1 MRYLNFVKRKKGA
14 LFLSCECPYTA
25 HHLWGVS
32 CNTGS
37 ALCLYISLHIS
48 QGDEFMQRSLS
59 FTLITAATL
68 SLLAACGPAPTQ
80 NVDPSASPSA
90 EPTTVPSATPSAVA
104 SPSSAPSA
112 KPSATP
118 TAEATPAPT
127 ANPGASATPTPLPSA
142 TSDISVIETTTF
154 NGKVYDDTNAP
165 LDGVTI
171 KARSLNSSVPF
182 EVTTTTAGGTYSF
195 NNAPSGVQIEIVASR
210 SGFTTRRR
218 IEVLKSNKQGD
229 PNANKYDFGTDGS
242 DGSGSAANALSDKPE
257 VVSITPG
264 RNASGIDP
272 KTTFVLNFSEPMDR
286 NSVED
291 AFSVHVFEDQRLSI
305 HNQDFRPRARF
316 NLTGNTFN
324 QLMGYDFGGGYSD
337 SDSINTASLV
347 WDESDFTAT
356 WNADDTQVTFTFAD
370 EKLLPTDKDSDKV
383 PDYMATFYAGL
394 SFSVADAGPSEPT
407 GKTLKDK
414 SGILRRDNWFKLTD
428 GNFESYFK
436 FAIKTDEVKPQVTS
450 VIATSSE
457 GGSLRGDSI
466 KVRFSERML
475 IDTKAGDIGA
485 SNNSING
492 DRNMDPTNPDLYT
505 VQITRGGF
513 NTNGMPA
520 GGPGTW
526 NWGQDLAGTVVFDA
540 DDLTRK
546 TVLLLPNSTSQ
557 EIFQRSD
564 VIKVTVSSGVVDPAG
579 NTMESRNA
587 DKTTTAG

>member
-1 MRYLNFVKRKKGA
+1 
-14 LFLSCECPYTA
+14 
-25 HHLWGVS
+25 
-32 CNTGS
+32 
-37 ALCLYISLHIS
+37 
-48 QGDEFMQRSLS
+48 MQRSLS
-59 FTLITAATL
+59 FSLLTAATL

-90 EPTTVPSATPSAVA
+90 APTATPSAAPSAEATA
-104 SPSSAPSA
+104 SPSAEPTAVPSVE
-112 KPSATP
+112 ATP
-118 TAEATPAPT
+118 TPAPT
-127 ANPGASATPTPLPSA
+127 ADPGASATPTPLPSA

-195 NNAPSGVQIEIVASR
+195 NNAPSGVQIEIVATR

-218 IEVLKSNKQGD
+218 VEVLKSNKQGD

-257 VVSITPG
+257 VVSVTPG
-264 RNASGIDP
+264 RNASGIDA

-305 HNQDFRPRARF
+305 HTQDFRPTIRF
-316 NLTGNTFN
+316 EMTDNTFS
-324 QLMGYDFGGGYSD
+324 QLNGFGGGGYSD

-383 PDYMATFYAGL
+383 PDYMVSFYAGL
-394 SFSVADAGPSEPT
+394 SFGKREIMPEVS

-436 FAIKTDEVKPQVTS
+436 FAIKTDEVKPQVNA

-457 GGSLRGDSI
+457 GGSLRGDAI

-485 SNNSING
+485 SNNFING
-492 DRNMDPTNPDLYT
+492 DVNTDPTNPDLYT

-513 NTNGMPA
+513 NTLQSLP

-526 NWGQDLAGTVVFDA
+526 NWGEDIDGTVVFDA

-546 TVLLLPNSTSQ
+546 TVLLLPHTTSQ

-564 VIKVTVSSGVVDPAG
+564 VIKVTVSAGVVDPAG
-579 NTMESRNA
+579 NTMESRNNN
-587 DKTTTAG
+587 KTTTAG

>member
-1 MRYLNFVKRKKGA
+1 
-14 LFLSCECPYTA
+14 
-25 HHLWGVS
+25 
-32 CNTGS
+32 
-37 ALCLYISLHIS
+37 
-48 QGDEFMQRSLS
+48 MQRSLS
-59 FTLITAATL
+59 VSLLAAATL
-68 SLLAACGPAPTQ
+68 SMLVACGPAPTQ

-90 EPTTVPSATPSAVA
+90 EPSSVPSAAPSNE
-104 SPSSAPSA
+104 PSSAPSTE
-112 KPSATP
+112 PSVVP
-118 TAEATPAPT
+118 TAEATPTPAPT
-127 ANPGASATPTPLPSA
+127 ADPGASATPTPLPSA

-154 NGKVYDDTNAP
+154 NGKVFDDTNAP

-182 EVTTTTAGGTYSF
+182 EATTTTAGGTYSF
-195 NNAPSGVQIEIVASR
+195 NSAPSGVQIEIVASR

-218 IEVLKSNKQGD
+218 VEVLKSNKQGD

-257 VVSITPG
+257 VIAVTPG
-264 RNASGIDP
+264 RNSSGIDP
-272 KTTFVLNFSEPMDR
+272 KTSFVLTFSEPMDR

-291 AFSVHVFEDQRLSI
+291 AFSVHVYQDQRLSV
-305 HNQDFRPRARF
+305 QT
-316 NLTGNTFN
+316 LTHMVTAPMTTGKTFSLLGAYN
-324 QLMGYDFGGGYSD
+324 YNYSGGYTD
-337 SDSINTASLV
+337 SNSINSAALV
-347 WDESDFTAT
+347 WDESDFTAS

-383 PDYMATFYAGL
+383 PDYMATFYAGQ
-394 SFSVADAGPSEPT
+394 SFRLADAVAEPT

-428 GNFESYFK
+428 GNFESHFH

-450 VIATSSE
+450 VVATSSE

-475 IDTKAGDIGA
+475 IDTKSGDIGA
-485 SNNSING
+485 SNTNLNS
-492 DRNMDPTNPDLYT
+492 DRNMDPTNPNLYT
-505 VQITRGGF
+505 VQITRNGF
-513 NTNGMPA
+513 MVGSISA

-526 NWGQDLAGTVVFDA
+526 NWGTDLGGDVVFDA

-579 NTMESRNA
+579 NTLESRNA